1 MHLQSEAAID
11 FGGQPLVALT
21 PLYHFLSD
29 AEELPLGNRFKL
41 LRYSE
46 DLPLKIDPGDIF
58 SRHLQIY
65 PPAYVL
71 WQLPWVAFG
80 DWAELEFS
88 AHPIEEFADKMQHL
102 FVFPAANLFR
112 QLRLFKPGRLF
123 AGETFVLG
131 NPAPTGNDTWRT
143 LLSQRASLMSLD
155 LLTLPAETE
164 NFTLLSA
171 EVPFFDVF
179 AGALFPLLDS
189 LDKPDCAFPQ
199 LLMALELF
207 GRRDSIDNE
216 VLYCLTALEGLLTSE
231 SNSELSYRLSLR
243 VASLL
248 GPDDE
253 SRKRMF
259 KDMKDFYD
267 VRSKIVHGSGFKL
280 KLKHQVLLKQI
291 STLREYL
298 RRILLSIMALL
309 KDGTSAGRLEQLF
322 DEIVLDETLRKR
334 VQADAAKYIH
344 IVVPPAE

>member
-1 MHLQSEAAID
+1 
-11 FGGQPLVALT
+11 
-21 PLYHFLSD
+21 
-29 AEELPLGNRFKL
+29 
-41 LRYSE
+41 
-46 DLPLKIDPGDIF
+46 
-58 SRHLQIY
+58 
-65 PPAYVL
+65 
-71 WQLPWVAFG
+71 
-80 DWAELEFS
+80 
-88 AHPIEEFADKMQHL
+88 
-102 FVFPAANLFR
+102 
-112 QLRLFKPGRLF
+112 
-123 AGETFVLG
+123 
-131 NPAPTGNDTWRT
+131 
-143 LLSQRASLMSLD
+143 
-155 LLTLPAETE
+155 LTLPAETE

-179 AGALFPLLDS
+179 AGALFPLLDP

-267 VRSKIVHGSGFKL
+267 VRSKIVHGSGFNL